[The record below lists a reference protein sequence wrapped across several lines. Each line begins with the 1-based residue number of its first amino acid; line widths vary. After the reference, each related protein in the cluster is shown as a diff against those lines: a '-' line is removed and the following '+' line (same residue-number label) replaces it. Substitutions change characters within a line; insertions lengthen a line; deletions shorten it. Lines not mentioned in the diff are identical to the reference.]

1 MSDGGEFA
9 PVPDEL
15 RALLEAEKAG
25 GDAPT
30 VDARERV
37 LLRLAGTIGLGAAP
51 GGPNTGAA
59 PPAQSISRIAP
70 ASAALLKTVAIFAAG
85 AAAGAGTYHL
95 ARRPA
100 LPAPI
105 VSPRSSPEGAPSAPP
120 APAATLLDEAQA
132 PERMRPAPAPSRP
145 VPALRARAATNPAA
159 PAQADDGL
167 AAERGLL
174 EMARTALAR
183 GQTEGALAIL
193 RRHARQFPKGQLQE
207 EREGLLV
214 QALVAAGEYKEARE
228 RAARFTKLYPRSLF
242 APGVDQAL
250 RSIP

>member
-1 MSDGGEFA
+1 MSDLGESA

-15 RALLEAEKAG
+15 RALLDAEKAG
-25 GDAPT
+25 GDAPA

-51 GGPNTGAA
+51 GGPSAGADS
-59 PPAQSISRIAP
+59 PAQSIARVAP

-85 AAAGAGTYHL
+85 AAAGAGTYHV

-100 LPAPI
+100 PPAPI
-105 VSPRSSPEGAPSAPP
+105 VSSRPAPQVPLS
-120 APAATLLDEAQA
+120 APAAPPLDDAPA
-132 PERMRPAPAPSRP
+132 PEPTRPPAAPSRP
-145 VPALRARAATNPAA
+145 TPALHARPVTTPAA

-183 GQTEGALAIL
+183 GQTEGALATL
-193 RRHARQFPKGQLQE
+193 RRHARQFPGGQLQE

-214 QALVAAGEYKEARE
+214 QTLVAAGEYKEARE

-242 APGVDQAL
+242 APGVEQAL